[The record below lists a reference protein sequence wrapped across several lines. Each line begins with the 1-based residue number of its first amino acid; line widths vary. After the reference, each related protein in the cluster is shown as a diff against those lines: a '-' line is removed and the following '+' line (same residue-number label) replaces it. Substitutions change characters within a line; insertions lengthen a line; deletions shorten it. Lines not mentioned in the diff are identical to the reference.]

1 MKKAADGVSTTP
13 KKRSGRPRSSSTRE
27 DRILVRKYLNNR
39 RSSSKALSRE
49 LQESTGCNISAR
61 SVRRRLYNVGLKS
74 CRPAKKPF
82 INETQRKRQLRW
94 CREFQNWTVDQWKQ
108 VIFSD
113 ESNLSVFSY
122 KGLVRRRAGERY
134 KPNCMQPTVK
144 HPESVMIWSC
154 ISHHGVGRLFFLEK
168 GSRFNA
174 ELYLQI
180 LLKKLLPSAAE
191 WFPND
196 EYFFQDD
203 GAPCYRAKSVKKFI
217 VDNGI
222 TPLPWWPG
230 QSPDLNVIENLW
242 HRVQVLV
249 TEQKP
254 TTRRDLTAA
263 IINVWHHV
271 VSLESL
277 QQLVESM
284 PRRIQAVIEA
294 KGFPTK
300 Y

>member
-1 MKKAADGVSTTP
+1 M
-13 KKRSGRPRSSSTRE
+13 
-27 DRILVRKYLNNR
+27 
-39 RSSSKALSRE
+39 
-49 LQESTGCNISAR
+49 
-61 SVRRRLYNVGLKS
+61 
-74 CRPAKKPF
+74 
-82 INETQRKRQLRW
+82 
-94 CREFQNWTVDQWKQ
+94 
-108 VIFSD
+108 IFSD
-113 ESNLSVFSY
+113 ESNLSVFSH

-144 HPESVMIWSC
+144 HPESVMIWSVMIWSC
-154 ISHHGVGRLFFLEK
+154 ISHHSVGRLFVLEK

-180 LLKKLLPSAAE
+180 LQKSCCHQQL
-191 WFPND
+191 NG
-196 EYFFQDD
+196 FQMMNTSFKMMVPL
-203 GAPCYRAKSVKKFI
+203 ATEQSVKKFI

-249 TEQKP
+249 NEQKP

-271 VSLESL
+271 ISLESL